1 MKPSRMNALRS
12 ATGSPLII
20 FALAVS
26 FLAPT
31 LKVSPASAEVP
42 PAEPYGHLAT
52 EVMEFLF
59 SDVGIGGIRTNNGD
73 PDGYGVPPYFYHY
86 AIKNSNVLW
95 SSIHGYPGYAS
106 VSYPAYTASVGIDA
120 FLDYRRYSGDEEGLA
135 RARAFADWILEH
147 RTPAEDLYGN
157 LPYSTQTDGVMGGG
171 WDGEA
176 IMTDKPAMFGLR
188 LLRLYD
194 ITGEPAYWQG
204 AQEIADVL
212 AANQLSGPPED
223 DGRWHFR
230 VRPSDGLVT
239 QDYTSHLQPAVR
251 FFDEMAQRTGSPTY
265 AEVRDRA
272 WQWLLANPC
281 NPASESYNRWEAFY
295 EDQDPDM
302 QTGKQDHYSAHEMI
316 VELIERQP
324 AGWEEIAVAIM
335 DSAAAMYL
343 VTSGLDPYVPVTL
356 EWVGWPEATYAATLQ
371 FARTALLLYQAL
383 EGNPSQNPD
392 YEYWAYAMAA
402 NCSHG
407 QNFRCILPD
416 GRMFTTIKDILYL
429 FNVDSWYEQNF
440 NTVKYYLELMNIDPA
455 LAPDGEHHLLWSDR
469 PLRSIMYPAT
479 EPILRYEVAGGQGR
493 ERLKLALAPSGVHA
507 AGAPLPVLASPE
519 SPGPGYHWE
528 PASQV
533 LTVIHEVD
541 PVEILVQP
549 VGVEDDGRTR
559 CEKPA
564 LLASL
569 DNYPNPFN
577 PATRI
582 RFALPGEGKVVL
594 DVFDLQGRFVARLAE
609 AHYSA
614 GGHELLWTGRDGA
627 GHQVAG
633 GVYLARLQAG
643 ELKLTRRL
651 MLVK

>member
-1 MKPSRMNALRS
+1 MR
-12 ATGSPLII
+12 TGIEPPLAII
-20 FALAVS
+20 VLAVS
-26 FLAPT
+26 FLTPT
-31 LKVSPASAEVP
+31 LNVAPAQAEVP

-59 SDVGIGGIRTNNGD
+59 SDVGIGGIRTNDGD
-73 PDGYGVPPYFYHY
+73 PDGYAVPPYFYHY

-147 RTPAEDLYGN
+147 RTPADDLYGN

-212 AANQLSGPPED
+212 AANQLTGPPED
-223 DGRWHFR
+223 DGRWPFR

-281 NPASESYNRWEAFY
+281 SPASESYNRWEAFY

-316 VELIERQP
+316 VELIEHKP
-324 AGWEEIAVAIM
+324 AGWEEMAAAIM

-383 EGNPSQNPD
+383 EGSPLQNPD

-407 QNFRCILPD
+407 QNFRCVLPD

-440 NTVKYYLELMNIDPA
+440 NTVKYYLELMNLDPA
-455 LAPDGEHHLLWSDR
+455 LAPDGEHHLLWADR
-469 PLRSIMYPAT
+469 PLRSIVYPAA
-479 EPILRYEVAGGQGR
+479 EPILRYEVAGGRGR
-493 ERLKLALAPSGVHA
+493 ERLKLALAPSGVDA
-507 AGAPLPVLASPE
+507 AGVPLPELTSPE
-519 SPGPGYHWE
+519 NPGPGYHWD
-528 PASQV
+528 PAGQV
-533 LTVIHEVD
+533 LTVIHDVD
-541 PVEILVQP
+541 PVEIMIQP
-549 VGVEDDGRTR
+549 VSVEDDDTTR
-559 CEKPA
+559 CDQPA
-564 LLASL
+564 LIASL
-569 DNYPNPFN
+569 NNYPNPFN
-577 PATRI
+577 PATRL
-582 RFALPGEGKVVL
+582 RFVLPTEGKVVL
-594 DVFDLQGRFVARLAE
+594 DIFDLQGRRIARLAE
-609 AHYSA
+609 TYYSA
-614 GGHELLWTGRDGA
+614 GGHEILWTGRDGA
-627 GHQVAG
+627 GRQVAG
-633 GVYLARLQAG
+633 GIYLARLQVG
-643 ELKLTRRL
+643 ELKLMRRL
-651 MLVK
+651 LLVR